1 MPQEIEAFFYEYKL
15 VLGLKQ
21 TVDFSINTVDDVS

>member
-1 MPQEIEAFFYEYKL
+1 MPQFLEAFFYEYKL

-21 TVDFSINTVDDVS
+21 TVDFSINTVDNVS

>member
-1 MPQEIEAFFYEYKL
+1 MPQEIEAFFYEYKF

-21 TVDFSINTVDDVS
+21 TVDFSINTVDNVS

>member
-1 MPQEIEAFFYEYKL
+1 MPQEIEAFFYKNKL

-21 TVDFSINTVDDVS
+21 TVDFSINTVDDIS